1 MGLDDL
7 KAKAGDAGIEKVSD
21 AGIEKAGD
29 AAEAK
34 TGGKGTEQIE
44 KGERA
49 ADAKIGE

>member
-7 KAKAGDAGIEKVSD
+7 KDKAGDAGIEKVSD

-29 AAEAK
+29 AVEDK
-34 TGGKGTEQIE
+34 TGGKGADQIE
-44 KGERA
+44 KGEQA